1 MKKVLFLLLLI
12 YGFSFAGNFKITSS
26 AFDYGDFIPVKYTC
40 EGDDISPPL
49 QWENVPKGTKS
60 FVLIVEDPDAPMG
73 TFTHWIVYDIPAD
86 STGIAEDFP
95 KKPEVNGI
103 KQGINDFGKIGYGG
117 PCPPPGKP
125 HRYFFKLF
133 ALDIKSLNIPA
144 GASKSKVIK
153 SLNGHIIGTTQIMGL
168 YKR

>member
-1 MKKVLFLLLLI
+1 MKRLILLFFFI
-12 YGFSFAGNFKITSS
+12 YSIAFAGNFKITSP
-26 AFDYGDFIPVKYTC
+26 AFKYGDFIPVKYTC
-40 EGDDISPPL
+40 DGKDLSPPL
-49 QWENVPKGTKS
+49 QWENTPKGTKS

-73 TFTHWIVYDIPAD
+73 TFTHWIVYDIPAL

-95 KKPEVNGI
+95 KKIEVKGI
-103 KQGINDFGKIGYGG
+103 KQGINDFGRVGYGG

-133 ALDIKSLNIPA
+133 AIDIPSLNLKG
-144 GASKSKVIK
+144 GATKSEVIK

-168 YKR
+168 YRR